1 MNTELEILRLIY
13 LNEGIH
19 VREISRQ
26 LKIGMPSVKYALDKL
41 ISKKLVL
48 YKREARNLKF
58 YLNFKNN
65 LLISYLYQIEYDR
78 IYKLPKLVQDS
89 LFDLIK
95 ILEKKP
101 VLVIVFGS
109 YANGSYSNESDLDL
123 LFVFNET
130 DEEVEKKSEIIGN
143 RYNLNIQPIY
153 LNFNEFNK
161 NFFNEKDK
169 FMGQI
174 KKNKIIMIGIELWV
188 MMENERA

>member
-48 YKREARNLKF
+48 NKKDARNLKF

-78 IYKLPKLVQDS
+78 ISKLPKLVQDS

-101 VLVIVFGS
+101 ILVIIFGS
-109 YANGSYSNESDLDL
+109 YANESYSNESDLDL

-130 DEEVEKKSEIIGN
+130 DDEVEKKSEIIGN

-169 FMGQI
+169 FMKQI
-174 KKNKIIMIGIELWV
+174 KENKIIMIGIELWV

>member
-1 MNTELEILRLIY
+1 MNTELEILKRIY